1 MFLLLN
7 FKKFDVVQNFGRLL
21 YFLPILKAD
30 VKKVMCYQRKINP
43 RNIKLINSISPK
55 NMFLTACS
63 NRLISEQQQN
73 SKWKVVY
80 NPVRMAFY
88 ALSTIPNIDSPL
100 IYLSR
105 LNKSK
110 GCHIAI
116 EVAKK
121 TNNKL
126 IIAGNIDFDEN
137 GLDYF
142 RNYIEPNIDGEQ
154 IVYIGEVNDIQK
166 KYHLSNAKAMLFPI
180 SWEEPFG
187 IVMIES
193 MACGTPVIA
202 FKYGSVEEVVDE
214 GITGFKVNNKEEMIR
229 SVSQVHHIDRAY
241 CRKHA
246 KKRFDVSVIASNYM
260 DIN

>member
-1 MFLLLN
+1 
-7 FKKFDVVQNFGRLL
+7 
-21 YFLPILKAD
+21 
-30 VKKVMCYQRKINP
+30 MCYQRKIDS
-43 RNIKLINSISPK
+43 RNIKLINRISPK

-63 NRLISEQQQN
+63 NRLISNQQLN
-73 SKWKVVY
+73 GNWNVVY

-88 ALSTIPNIDSPL
+88 SLSIIPHVDSPL
-100 IYLSR
+100 IYLGR

-126 IIAGNIDFDEN
+126 IIAGNIDLDEN

-142 RNYIEPNIDGEQ
+142 HNYIEPNIDGKQ
-154 IVYIGEVNDIQK
+154 IVYLGEVNDNQK
-166 KYHLSNAKAMLFPI
+166 KMHLGNAKAMLFPI
-180 SWEEPFG
+180 TWEEPFG

-193 MACGTPVIA
+193 MACGTPVVA
-202 FKYGSVEEVVDE
+202 FDCGSVGEVVDE
-214 GITGFKVNNKEEMIR
+214 GITGFKVNNKDEMILAI
-229 SVSQVHHIDRAY
+229 SQIHYIDRAS
-241 CRKHA
+241 CREHA

-260 DIN
+260 ALN